1 MKLKRLLL
9 IAVLSV
15 VVFSLDAQTK
25 NCLLWK
31 ISGNGLNQ
39 PSYLFGTHHL
49 IPLSFLK
56 DVKGLDEVLK
66 NTQQVVGE
74 VNMSDKEAI
83 QKKMSQNSIL
93 PAYFSYQKSL
103 SADDYKFLSHFVK
116 KNLGADFGQLERV
129 KPAALSMLI
138 SIILYKKIYPELGN
152 DMSFDEYFQ
161 EEAKKQSKP
170 IKGLETVDEQITALL
185 NVRPLDKQ
193 LEGLMCL
200 IKNPDYLKKQMD
212 VFNTSYKKYD
222 LESLR
227 LQFENESP
235 DNPCPTAQNE
245 KDILMK
251 YRNEKWINV
260 IPDIIKEKSS
270 FIAVGCGHL
279 VGETGLLNSLS
290 KAGYTVEPVE

>member
-1 MKLKRLLL
+1 MKLNRLIL
-9 IAVLSV
+9 IVVLSV
-15 VVFSLDAQTK
+15 GIFSIKAQTK

-31 ISGNGLNQ
+31 ISGNGLSQ
-39 PSYLFGTHHL
+39 PSYIFGTHHL

-56 DVKGLDEVLK
+56 EVKGLNEVLK

-74 VNMSDKEAI
+74 VDMSNKEEI
-83 QKKMSQNSIL
+83 QKKMSENSMS
-93 PAYFSYQKSL
+93 PADFSYQKSL
-103 SADDYKFLSHFVK
+103 STDEYKFLSDFVK
-116 KNLGADFGQLERV
+116 QNLGADFKQLERV
-129 KPAALSMLI
+129 KPAALSTLI
-138 SIILYKKIYPELGN
+138 SITLYKKFYPELGN
-152 DMSFDEYFQ
+152 DMSLDEYFQ
-161 EEAKKQSKP
+161 EEAQKHSKP
-170 IKGLETVDEQITALL
+170 IKGLESIEDQITALL

-212 VFNTSYKKYD
+212 VFNTSYKNFD

-227 LQFENESP
+227 QTFENENP

-251 YRNEKWINV
+251 YRNEKWIKV

-279 VGETGLLNSLS
+279 VGETGLLNSLI
-290 KAGYTVEPVE
+290 KTGYTVDPVE